1 MTALEKFISAT
12 ITALMLAGTLVLSD
26 PDNRLTVAL
35 KHEQPVQYLLQSC
48 SP

>member
-1 MTALEKFISAT
+1 MTTLETLIFAT
-12 ITALMLAGTLVLSD
+12 ITALMLAGTLALSD
-26 PDNRLTVAL
+26 PENRLTVAL

>member
-1 MTALEKFISAT
+1 VTALETVIFAT

-26 PDNRLTVAL
+26 PDNRLAVAL